1 MLFRIS
7 RIALAVLSM
16 SLLANAAQAQ
26 SEVSEGWYIA
36 PTLNVFQPDKD
47 WNPDKSKAGF
57 GLKLGIPL
65 SSNFDLQLGGST
77 ARTRQNGA
85 SYRQSLIGLD
95 GVYLFGTPGLGLRP
109 LVLAGFG
116 VERDSSFATGP
127 VGGTKTSPYLNAGL
141 GLRYQFS
148 PQWALQGDFRHVRGY
163 MKDAG
168 KTKFGFDNS
177 NNKYLTLALN
187 YAFDAPVAPAPAPE
201 PAPAPAPEPA
211 PAPAAVEPP
220 PPPPPAPKM
229 EKVTLSATEL
239 FAFNKA
245 NLRMPQ
251 PKLDELAA
259 ALQANAGISTV
270 VITGY
275 TDRLGSVAYNNRL
288 SKRRAESVKKYLV
301 SKGVAAERIQAM
313 GKGKSQPVKECKERR
328 RSKLIMCL
336 EPNRRIE
343 VEPVSYERTVQ

>member
-7 RIALAVLSM
+7 RIALAVLSAT
-16 SLLANAAQAQ
+16 LAVHAAQAQ
-26 SEVSEGWYIA
+26 SGVSEGWYIA

-57 GLKLGIPL
+57 GLKLGVPL
-65 SSNFDLQLGGST
+65 TSNFDLQIGGST
-77 ARTRQNGA
+77 ARSRENVGY
-85 SYRQSLIGLD
+85 YRQSLIGVD
-95 GVYLFGTPGLGLRP
+95 GVYLFGAPGLGLRP
-109 LVLAGFG
+109 LVLAGLG
-116 VERDSSFATGP
+116 LERDSAVATG
-127 VGGTKTSPYLNAGL
+127 VGGTKNSPYLNAGL

-148 PQWALQGDFRHVRGY
+148 PQWAIQGDWRHVRGY
-163 MKDAG
+163 MKQAG
-168 KTKFGFDNS
+168 KDKFGFDNS
-177 NNKYLTLALN
+177 NNRYVTLALS

-211 PAPAAVEPP
+211 PLAAPVEPP
-220 PPPPPAPKM
+220 PPPSPPKM

-245 NLRMPQ
+245 DLRMPQ

-259 ALQANAGISTV
+259 ALQANASISTV
-270 VITGY
+270 VVTGH

-288 SKRRAESVKKYLV
+288 STRRAEAVKQYLV
-301 SKGVAAERIQAM
+301 SKGVAAERIQAV
-313 GKGKSQPVKECKERR
+313 GKGKSQPVKSSCKDKK

-343 VEPVSYERTVQ
+343 VEPVTFERTVQ

>member
-7 RIALAVLSM
+7 RIAFAVLSAT
-16 SLLANAAQAQ
+16 LAVHAAQAQ
-26 SEVSEGWYIA
+26 SGVSEGWYIA

-47 WNPDKSKAGF
+47 WNPDKRKAGF
-57 GLKLGIPL
+57 GLKLGVPL
-65 SSNFDLQLGGST
+65 SSNFDLQIGGNT

-85 SYRQSLIGLD
+85 SYRQSLVGVD

-109 LVLAGFG
+109 LVLAGLG
-116 VERDSSFATGP
+116 LERDTSLSTGL
-127 VGGTKTSPYLNAGL
+127 GGTKNSPYVNAGL

-148 PQWALQGDFRHVRGY
+148 PQWAIQGDWRHVRGY
-163 MKDAG
+163 MKQAG
-168 KTKFGFDNS
+168 KDKFGFDNS
-177 NNKYLTLALN
+177 NNKYVTLALS
-187 YAFDAPVAPAPAPE
+187 YAFDAPAAAPAPAPEPVPAPE
-201 PAPAPAPEPA
+201 PAPAPAPV
-211 PAPAAVEPP
+211 VEP

-239 FAFNKA
+239 FKFNKA
-245 NLRMPQ
+245 DLSMPQ

-259 ALQANAGISTV
+259 ALQANAGITTV
-270 VITGY
+270 VVTGH

-288 SKRRAESVKKYLV
+288 SQRRAEAVKQYLI
-301 SKGVAAERIQAM
+301 SKGVAAERIQAV
-313 GKGKSQPVKECKERR
+313 GKGKSQPVKSCKEKK

-343 VEPVSYERTVQ
+343 VEPVTYERTVQ